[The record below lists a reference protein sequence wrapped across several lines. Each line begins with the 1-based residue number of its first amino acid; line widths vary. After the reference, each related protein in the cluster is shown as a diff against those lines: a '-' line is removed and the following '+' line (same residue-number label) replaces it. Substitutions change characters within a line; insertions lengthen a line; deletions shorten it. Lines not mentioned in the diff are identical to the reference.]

1 MTAMHCVLLSSG
13 LWQGYLL
20 NSPSLQELEWTDG
33 KKKASSSSDLVRKR
47 GRDVLL
53 VVLITEEQAQRG
65 ERFVQSCCSSPG
77 KHLRLH

>member
-1 MTAMHCVLLSSG
+1 MDR
-13 LWQGYLL
+13 W
-20 NSPSLQELEWTDG
+20 E
-33 KKKASSSSDLVRKR
+33 KKASSSSDLVRKR

-77 KHLRLH
+77 KHLRLHELNFLQHQNPSMP

>member
-1 MTAMHCVLLSSG
+1 MDK
-13 LWQGYLL
+13 W
-20 NSPSLQELEWTDG
+20 E
-33 KKKASSSSDLVRKR
+33 KKASSSSDLVRKR